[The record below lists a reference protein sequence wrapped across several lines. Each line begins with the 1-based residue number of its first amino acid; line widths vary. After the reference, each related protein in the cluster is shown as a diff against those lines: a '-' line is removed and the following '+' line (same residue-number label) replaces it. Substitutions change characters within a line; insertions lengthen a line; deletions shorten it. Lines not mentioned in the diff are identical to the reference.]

1 MIDAAQV
8 TMENI
13 LGAFVFSLI
22 IYSIWVYDW
31 ITVRIKWNTQ
41 LRKLEQEPSVI
52 QREIKEMENQLQ
64 ALGMEI
70 DGFNNLIAREI
81 QRKGEGR
88 T

>member
-1 MIDAAQV
+1 
-8 TMENI
+8 
-13 LGAFVFSLI
+13 
-22 IYSIWVYDW
+22 
-31 ITVRIKWNTQ
+31 VRIKWNTQ